1 MDYRKYIMAIMA
13 IFDWSILAHSTG
25 PDFYTV
31 TGNFTMFYEGNL
43 RHDAMLKVAGV

>member
-1 MDYRKYIMAIMA
+1 MDYRKYIMAIWLFL
-13 IFDWSILAHSTG
+13 IGRFWHTLLG

-31 TGNFTMFYEGNL
+31 TGNFTMFYKGNL